1 MKRFLA
7 IVVVSMGILCAINSH
22 ASAQSDT
29 HIYTATTFKI
39 AMPSGGSEA
48 ERDSLVAE
56 YLEWVVK
63 KNDKV
68 LSAKNYRHSWGSN
81 SSDWLVISEFKSMAD
96 LAASEKIDDE
106 LMKKHWPDEKKR
118 REFNRR
124 FFSYFPN
131 HSDEIYSGDP
141 KFDK

>member
-7 IVVVSMGILCAINSH
+7 FVVVSMGMLCTINWH
-22 ASAQSDT
+22 ASAQPDT

-39 AMPSGGSEA
+39 AMPDGGSMA
-48 ERDSLVAE
+48 ERDSLLAE

-68 LSAKNYRHSWGSN
+68 LSSKNYRHSWGSN
-81 SSDWLVISEFKSMAD
+81 SSDWLFISEFRSMAD

>member
-7 IVVVSMGILCAINSH
+7 IIVMSMCIPCAINSH
-22 ASAQSDT
+22 ASAQADT
-29 HIYTATTFKI
+29 HIYTATTFNI
-39 AMPSGGSEA
+39 AIPNGGSEA
-48 ERDSLVAE
+48 ERDPLVAE

-68 LSAKNYRHSWGSN
+68 LTSKNYRHSWGSN
-81 SSDWLVISEFKSMAD
+81 SSDWLVIGEFRSMAD
-96 LAASEKIDDE
+96 LAASERIDDE

-141 KFDK
+141 RFDK